1 MSDSQDG
8 ALSPRDDQ
16 IRSKA
21 QVSKSEH
28 KSDYNAASI
37 SNTALTLEFPSQGFV
52 DQDFPLIT
60 SKLEACTGLA
70 SYLIKGQLAYTCAYI
85 HDMLYA

>member
-1 MSDSQDG
+1 MYITTSDFQDG

-28 KSDYNAASI
+28 KLDYNAVSI
-37 SNTALTLEFPSQGFV
+37 SKHGINTEFPSQGFV
-52 DQDFPLIT
+52 DQDVPLIT
-60 SKLEACTGLA
+60 SKQEECTGA
-70 SYLIKGQLAYTCAYI
+70 MQDI
-85 HDMLYA
+85 

>member
-1 MSDSQDG
+1 MSDFQDG

-28 KSDYNAASI
+28 KLDYNAVSI
-37 SNTALTLEFPSQGFV
+37 SNTAVKVSSTKTFLL
-52 DQDFPLIT
+52 L
-60 SKLEACTGLA
+60 
-70 SYLIKGQLAYTCAYI
+70 
-85 HDMLYA
+85 